1 MEGSGAGNVGCVGL
15 VETVE
20 TQNTIIHLQADV
32 ITELFGLLAQY
43 LTVEELDGLDVVKRI
58 NLAADLRKE
67 IETK

>member
-1 MEGSGAGNVGCVGL
+1 MAGSGAGNVGCVGL

-32 ITELFGLLAQY
+32 ITKLFGLLAQY

>member
-1 MEGSGAGNVGCVGL
+1 MAGSGAGNVGCIGL

-67 IETK
+67 IETR

>member
-1 MEGSGAGNVGCVGL
+1 MAGSGAGNVGCVGL